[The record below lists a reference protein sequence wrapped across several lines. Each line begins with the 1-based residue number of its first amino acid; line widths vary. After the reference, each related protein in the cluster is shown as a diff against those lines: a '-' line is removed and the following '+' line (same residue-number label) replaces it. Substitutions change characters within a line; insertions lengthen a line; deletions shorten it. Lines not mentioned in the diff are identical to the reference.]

1 MNKSDSN
8 RIHELCSMIATE
20 QAPEKFRRLVE
31 ELNHLLNKK
40 EDRLLHQ
47 DHSPVDDPPLGNS
60 DNF

>member
-1 MNKSDSN
+1 
-8 RIHELCSMIATE
+8 MIATE

>member
-1 MNKSDSN
+1 
-8 RIHELCSMIATE
+8 MIAME

-47 DHSPVDDPPLGNS
+47 DRSPVDDPPLGNS